1 MNRSQEREQA
11 FIILFEKAFNPDI
24 SEEELISMAEESEFI
39 QATPFTEKLIRTAL
53 ENSEA
58 IDKEIEEHS
67 VGWSLSRMTRVSLA
81 ILRLAV
87 GEILYADDI
96 PSSVTINEAVELA
109 KKYAGKKDSAFIN
122 GVLGSI
128 VRGEE

>member
-11 FIILFEKAFNPDI
+11 FIILFEKAFNPEI
-24 SEEELISMAEESEFI
+24 SEEELITMAEESEFI
-39 QATPFTEKLIRTAL
+39 EATPFTEQLIRNTL
-53 ENSEA
+53 ENSGR
-58 IDKEIEEHS
+58 IDEVIEENS

-87 GEILYADDI
+87 GEILYQDDI
-96 PSSVTINEAVELA
+96 PDSVSINEAVELA

-128 VRGEE
+128 VRGRK